1 MRDLDAGRI
10 QRADEL
16 RLRAA
21 PRTTGVEVAKRIF
34 EANTTGEDHDLDLLL
49 DCGNLISFRL
59 HFARSARDVAEK
71 IINKKILIKSCIY

>member
-34 EANTTGEDHDLDLLL
+34 EANTTGEDHNLDLLPL
-49 DCGNLISFRL
+49 FLQAVPSHDFMAIRIQATS
-59 HFARSARDVAEK
+59 K
-71 IINKKILIKSCIY
+71 NKV